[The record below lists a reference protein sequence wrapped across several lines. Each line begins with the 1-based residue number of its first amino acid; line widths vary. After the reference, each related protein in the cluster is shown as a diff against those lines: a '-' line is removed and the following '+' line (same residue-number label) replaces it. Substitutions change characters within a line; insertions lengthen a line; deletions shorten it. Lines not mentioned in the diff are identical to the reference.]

1 MKENTKR
8 LKISDYFYFHLGSL
22 SWINGVWREGRGDYI
37 WGGEEQEE
45 RREKKSY
52 TRTRI
57 RV

>member
-37 WGGEEQEE
+37 WGGEE
-45 RREKKSY
+45 
-52 TRTRI
+52 
-57 RV
+57 